1 MDPGLNPESISR
13 MLQLMHIHFYL
24 TDNDRVDLPMSSKDP
39 SRGFSRST
47 HTRGRP
53 EKRILD
59 EFFVLPSFKRME
71 EYPNHSSFPTSFLSG
86 RMKPMQLFGSPF
98 SSPSPTWDDAPEDGQ
113 LIDEEPLKGTK
124 YRMPFGNRW
133 NRSYLPT
140 SIIRLGSIGEGRID
154 HCEEVETCFFL
165 GESGGFVSLSY
176 LGVEVPVVDVF
187 EEYQKMM
194 VLRRRSERGKLQSES
209 LFLQLKVQSLIRHQ
223 MLTFQR
229 VRVMALWE
237 LIHVW
242 LDKRVEHWKPKE
254 EFHQYQ
260 LIMGVDDD

>member
-1 MDPGLNPESISR
+1 M
-13 MLQLMHIHFYL
+13 MLLKLI
-24 TDNDRVDLPMSSKDP
+24 R
-39 SRGFSRST
+39 R
-47 HTRGRP
+47 
-53 EKRILD
+53 LD
-59 EFFVLPSFKRME
+59 EEAVPVAPLRRYHPQGFEGAGPCLEIVEEEVSEIQGKFSLP
-71 EYPNHSSFPTSFLSG
+71 L
-86 RMKPMQLFGSPF
+86 
-98 SSPSPTWDDAPEDGQ
+98 EDGQ

-165 GESGGFVSLSY
+165 GESGSFVSLSY
-176 LGVEVPVVDVF
+176 LGNRVEVPVVDVF

-194 VLRRRSERGKLQSES
+194 VLRRRSHPCSERGKLQSES

-237 LIHVW
+237 LIHEW